1 MSFYESFRSEKKNLL
16 CPSELL
22 VENSDDYLRN
32 YMFGLFKKKKK
43 EKQAPQL
50 LDINGEPLNEGDKV
64 EVLRYDLGECI
75 LTLEGLH
82 YYYES
87 ATGEKISYAKMI
99 DASTE
104 QQKVR
109 RIS

>member
-1 MSFYESFRSEKKNLL
+1 
-16 CPSELL
+16 
-22 VENSDDYLRN
+22 
-32 YMFGLFKKKKK
+32 MFGLFKKKKK

-50 LDINGEPLNEGDKV
+50 LDINGELLIEGDKV
-64 EVLRYDLGECI
+64 EVLRYELGECT
-75 LTLEGLH
+75 LTLDGVH

-87 ATGEKISYAKMI
+87 VSGEKISYAKMI

-109 RIS
+109 KL

>member
-1 MSFYESFRSEKKNLL
+1 MSFFESFRSEKKNLL

-43 EKQAPQL
+43 EKKAPQL
-50 LDINGEPLNEGDKV
+50 LDINGEPLNEGDRV
-64 EVLRYDLGECI
+64 EVLRYELGECT
-75 LTLEGLH
+75 LTLEGVH

-87 ATGEKISYAKMI
+87 ASGEKVSYAKMI

>member
-1 MSFYESFRSEKKNLL
+1 
-16 CPSELL
+16 
-22 VENSDDYLRN
+22 
-32 YMFGLFKKKKK
+32 MFGLFKKKKK

-50 LDINGEPLNEGDKV
+50 LDINGELLTEGDKV
-64 EVLRYDLGECI
+64 EALRYDLGECR

-87 ATGEKISYAKMI
+87 ASGKKVSYAKMI

-109 RIS
+109 KV